1 MSNEI
6 LTFRALPPSGE
17 TPVLVFDLGNV
28 LVRLHSLDRLWRDQ
42 RALPGER
49 SFDER
54 WGRSQAVLDY
64 ETGRLKTL
72 DEFYE
77 AAQPELGFEVP
88 RAEFTE
94 IFRRMIGEL
103 FAETIPLLTAL
114 KEYYPL
120 FLLSNVGEE
129 HWQYCRD
136 QLGLDGFFTGTV
148 LSYEVGVMKPDP
160 QIFRL
165 LLERCGCDPQ
175 RILYFDDRVENV
187 AAARRMGI
195 QALTSLGGPPL
206 IADLQR
212 LKLIGE

>member
-6 LTFRALPPSGE
+6 LTFRALPPSGK

-28 LVRLHSLDRLWRDQ
+28 LVRLHSVDRLWRDQ
-42 RALPGER
+42 LVMPGER
-49 SFDER
+49 PFDER

-77 AAQPELGFEVP
+77 AARPELGLDVP

-94 IFRRMIGEL
+94 IFRQMIGEL
-103 FAETIPLLTAL
+103 FTETIPVLTAL
-114 KEYYPL
+114 KEFYPL
-120 FLLSNVGEE
+120 YLLSNVGEE
-129 HWQYCRD
+129 HWLYCRD
-136 QLGLDGFFTGTV
+136 QLGLNGFFTDTV

-160 QIFRL
+160 HIFRL
-165 LLERCGCDPQ
+165 LLARCGSDQ
-175 RILYFDDRVENV
+175 KRVIYFDDRVENV
-187 AAARRMGI
+187 AAARRLGI
-195 QALTSLGGPPL
+195 QALNCLGGPPL

-212 LKLIGE
+212 LKLIGD

>member
-6 LTFRALPPSGE
+6 LSFRALPPSDE

-28 LVRLHSLDRLWRDQ
+28 LVRLHSVVRLWRDQ
-42 RALPGER
+42 LVMPGER
-49 SFDER
+49 PFEER
-54 WGRSQAVLDY
+54 WSHSQAILDY

-77 AAQPELGFEVP
+77 AAKPELGFEVP

-94 IFRRMIGEL
+94 IFRQMIGEL
-103 FAETIPLLTAL
+103 FAETIPVLTAL
-114 KEYYPL
+114 KEVYPL

-136 QLGLDGFFTGTV
+136 QLGLSGFFTDTV

-160 QIFRL
+160 QIYNL
-165 LLERCGCDPQ
+165 LLARCKCDPQ
-175 RILYFDDRVENV
+175 RVLYFDDRVENV
-187 AAARRMGI
+187 AAARRQGI
-195 QALTSLGGPPL
+195 QALTCLGGPPL
-206 IADLQR
+206 IANLQR
-212 LKLIGE
+212 LKLIGD